1 MCREVIGLPAGRQ
14 GLCVM
19 NNYLENLKALYRQI
33 YTGLKE
39 LRTLRFSSLGKVFS
53 LMGKKEKIA
62 LVSLTILAVI
72 SFCWSLRNFYINHT
86 IPIPGFG
93 GTYTEG
99 LIGQP
104 TYINPLLGHQ
114 EPDLTLIKLV
124 FSGLYKYGPESQ
136 LVPDLAESLPVISQD
151 QKQYTIKLKN
161 NVKWHNDRQL
171 TADDVVFTIQ
181 TIKDPVY
188 KSPLRNLWLYTT
200 VEKLSDFEVKF
211 TTKDV
216 SGPFIQNLTQPILPK
231 FVWSKVEAQNS
242 LLSKYNLEAV
252 GSGPYTIKEIKKLQS
267 GKIQSINLQSNP
279 NYYGGKPKID
289 TVVFKFYDNE
299 QDLLNAFHSK
309 EIMGLSY
316 SPYSSSLRLE
326 SNPEQNQI
334 FKIPLPQYQVVFFNL
349 QSAILSDLK
358 VRQALSLVTDRQKI
372 ITEVFK
378 NEAVL
383 PSSPF
388 LFASQTDPAE
398 IAKGQDLEQAK
409 KILDSAGWTVDPKTS
424 LRRKKT
430 QDLALTM
437 YTNDME
443 MNSKAAQNL
452 ADQYRALG
460 IKISLNVVPTKN
472 LTENNIRSR
481 NFDILLFAQK
491 FNTDPDPFLFWHSS
505 QIKDPG
511 LNLTGFNNPAADK
524 LIAEAR
530 TTTDQKVREQK
541 YLEFDK
547 LFSQNIPAIFLDQT
561 IYVYALD
568 KNIKNV
574 NLHKLYDSSQRMYDL
589 PSWYM
594 QEDRKWK

>member
-1 MCREVIGLPAGRQ
+1 
-14 GLCVM
+14 
-19 NNYLENLKALYRQI
+19 
-33 YTGLKE
+33 
-39 LRTLRFSSLGKVFS
+39 
-53 LMGKKEKIA
+53 
-62 LVSLTILAVI
+62 
-72 SFCWSLRNFYINHT
+72 
-86 IPIPGFG
+86 
-93 GTYTEG
+93 
-99 LIGQP
+99 
-104 TYINPLLGHQ
+104 
-114 EPDLTLIKLV
+114 
-124 FSGLYKYGPESQ
+124 
-136 LVPDLAESLPVISQD
+136 
-151 QKQYTIKLKN
+151 
-161 NVKWHNDRQL
+161 
-171 TADDVVFTIQ
+171 
-181 TIKDPVY
+181 
-188 KSPLRNLWLYTT
+188 
-200 VEKLSDFEVKF
+200 
-211 TTKDV
+211 
-216 SGPFIQNLTQPILPK
+216 
-231 FVWSKVEAQNS
+231 
-242 LLSKYNLEAV
+242 
-252 GSGPYTIKEIKKLQS
+252 
-267 GKIQSINLQSNP
+267 
-279 NYYGGKPKID
+279 
-289 TVVFKFYDNE
+289 
-299 QDLLNAFHSK
+299 
-309 EIMGLSY
+309 
-316 SPYSSSLRLE
+316 
-326 SNPEQNQI
+326 
-334 FKIPLPQYQVVFFNL
+334 
-349 QSAILSDLK
+349 